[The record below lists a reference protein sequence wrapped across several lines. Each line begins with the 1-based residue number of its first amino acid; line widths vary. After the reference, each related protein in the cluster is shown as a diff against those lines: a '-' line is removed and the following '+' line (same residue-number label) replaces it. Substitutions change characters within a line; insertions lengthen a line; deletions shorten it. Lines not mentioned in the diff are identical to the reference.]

1 MYTGRFALDQATLDR
16 FAMVDF
22 GYDPKI
28 EESLTANNFQLLDF
42 VRALRKA
49 SENLGVRAT
58 FSYRCLQM
66 VTKLEAAGMALEKI
80 IDIAILRGIDAE
92 TRRAL
97 LNAPAMLLC
106 EAGGKNRYYHA
117 ARKM

>member
-1 MYTGRFALDQATLDR
+1 
-16 FAMVDF
+16 MVDF

-28 EESLTANNFQLLDF
+28 EESLTSNNSQLLDF

-66 VTKLEAAGMALEKI
+66 VAKLETAGMPLKKI
-80 IDIAILRGIDAE
+80 VDIAILRGIDAE

-117 ARKM
+117 AHKM